1 MFDKRLARLVLAG
14 LIAAGA
20 ALSVMATPA
29 SAGPIGVDAGC
40 KFILSKVTANRLQE
54 SGADE
59 VFMQIGNDF
68 TKSVKFR
75 EGETH
80 LASEFGSAAQT
91 TEFIAVGESVFV
103 VVWEDDW
110 PSAND
115 QLGGFLVFCS
125 PGHYTPTV
133 DNFSSDYEIVFDVV
147 VA

>member
-1 MFDKRLARLVLAG
+1 MFHKRLARIVLAG
-14 LIAAGA
+14 LIATGA
-20 ALSVMATPA
+20 AVSVMATPA
-29 SAGPIGVDAGC
+29 SAGPIGVQAGC
-40 KFILSKVTANRLQE
+40 KFILSKVTANHLQE
-54 SGADE
+54 ANADE
-59 VFMQIGNDF
+59 VFMQIGTDY

-75 EGETH
+75 EFETH

-91 TEFIAVGESVFV
+91 TEFIAVGGYIFV

-115 QLGGFLVFCS
+115 QLGGFVVYCT

-133 DNFSSDYEIVFDVV
+133 DNFSSDYTIEFDVV